1 MAGQFRFVV
10 LPFLPF
16 SGTTLLFF
24 HNPFC
29 ETGFLHLHLVVK
41 KRTFLYMNLGAE
53 AAVRPQGL
61 WVLGDLWLLPC
72 LCVAFTEEPEVL
84 RLII

>member
-1 MAGQFRFVV
+1 MV

-29 ETGFLHLHLVVK
+29 ETDFLHLHLLVK
-41 KRTFLYMNLGAE
+41 KQTFLYVNLGAE